1 MNNELLSIDDNN
13 AELVEFTNIISSI
26 LDKHALTKEKYI
38 RANNSEFMKKDPRTA
53 IMGRSKL
60 RQKILKERTN
70 DCKYLYDRQ
79 KKIFASA
86 FCQKGKGNFLNN

>member
-13 AELVEFTNIISSI
+13 AEFVEFTNIISSI
-26 LDKHALTKEKYI
+26 LDKHALTKGKYI

-70 DCKYLYDRQ
+70 DCKYLYDKQ
-79 KKIFASA
+79 KKSLRQPFAEKEKEIF
-86 FCQKGKGNFLNN
+86 